1 MLLIVN
7 VFGML
12 SHLTEREE
20 RKRHR
25 GSDEQE
31 IYGNAKKEEI
41 NSWSDNK

>member
-12 SHLTEREE
+12 SHLTKREE
-20 RKRHR
+20 KKRHR
-25 GSDEQE
+25 GLDEQE
-31 IYGNAKKEEI
+31 IYGSVKKEEI